1 MDQSK
6 AKKRALDFEDFDME
20 LLNDAEE
27 IVNAEIQ
34 KVETRTSCSIQD
46 GDYLPPVKI
55 ITASLS
61 PEPAP
66 HSSTVN
72 DLLKCANPSDVLA
85 CRSDNDLK
93 VKHFYDLKSS

>member
-27 IVNAEIQ
+27 IVNAKIQ
-34 KVETRTSCSIQD
+34 KVETQTSCSIQD
-46 GDYLPPVKI
+46 GDFLPPVKI
-55 ITASLS
+55 MITPHSS
-61 PEPAP
+61 EPAP

-72 DLLKCANPSDVLA
+72 DLLKCANPFDVLP
-85 CRSDNDLK
+85 CRSDKDLQ
-93 VKHFYDLKSS
+93 VNCFYD